1 MKSPIHAVGV
11 AVTLLASGS
20 VTWACPVCGSET
32 GRQVQA
38 GIFNAQFWPNV
49 FMTLLPFPVL
59 LVIVAL
65 IFFDLTIPWKKSPK
79 RHDPLAD
86 LKGDSTWP
94 MR

>member
-1 MKSPIHAVGV
+1 MKSPAQAVGV
-11 AVTLLASGS
+11 VVTLLVSRSVAS
-20 VTWACPVCGSET
+20 ACPVCESET

-65 IFFDLTIPWKKSPK
+65 IFFDLTIPWKKSHSA
-79 RHDPLAD
+79 HDPLAD
-86 LKGDSTWP
+86 LKGD
-94 MR
+94 